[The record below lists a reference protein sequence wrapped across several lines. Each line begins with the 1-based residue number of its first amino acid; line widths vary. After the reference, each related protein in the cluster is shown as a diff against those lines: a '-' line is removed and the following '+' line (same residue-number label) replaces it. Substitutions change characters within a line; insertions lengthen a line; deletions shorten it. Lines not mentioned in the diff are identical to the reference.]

1 MHFKVYFTFLMFSHY
16 LRLLRTHQLITVF
29 LKAPKQWAIYLTLVV
44 PDLKST
50 VFINNRLKAIADA
63 I

>member
-1 MHFKVYFTFLMFSHY
+1 MHFNVYFTFLMFSHY

-44 PDLKST
+44 PDLKS
-50 VFINNRLKAIADA
+50 IHK
-63 I
+63 